1 VKICLIISFLF
12 ALQSSVGQQWLSCKG
27 VPKYHELWFTLT
39 PRPVFE
45 IRAADFYIGCNVT
58 DSIKNRLLTLLEW
71 QWSPKELSDYLFRR
85 MTYFGLFDKVEQ
97 SVKKLS
103 KGDTIRAKVI
113 KDSLI
118 KVEEK
123 WVIDNSLGG
132 RLFAVDNGVLLA
144 IGVLN
149 LRKAIPRL
157 RKGLKDPLHYD
168 AATVVKVLAKLGDK
182 KMEAAIIKN
191 CKYDSALSNHDWIDY
206 YQNQMAPKLLYIG
219 SQESI
224 FAVHQWLDTA
234 KQSETFA
241 HELAHMLRLPH
252 TFSDSP
258 SEPNLR
264 IPIHT
269 TQNFMDYSVNENMF
283 YFCQW
288 VDVF

>member
-1 VKICLIISFLF
+1 VLAWKWTQPDIDHY
-12 ALQSSVGQQWLSCKG
+12 V
-27 VPKYHELWFTLT
+27 
-39 PRPVFE
+39 
-45 IRAADFYIGCNVT
+45 
-58 DSIKNRLLTLLEW
+58 
-71 QWSPKELSDYLFRR
+71 FRR
-85 MTYFGLFDKVEQ
+85 LTDLEAFSRTEREALRV
-97 SVKKLS
+97 S
-103 KGDTIRAKVI
+103 KGDTLRYKLIR
-113 KDSLI
+113 DSLLKI
-118 KVEEK
+118 EEK
-123 WVIDNSLGG
+123 WVLEHLLGG

-144 IGVLN
+144 IGILN
-149 LRKAIPRL
+149 LRKAIPTL
-157 RKGLKDPLHYD
+157 RKALKDPLHYD
-168 AATVVKVLAKLGDK
+168 SATILRVLAKFGDK
-182 KMEAAIIKN
+182 KLESEIIKN